1 MDLLSEF
8 LHTARNGLDLGVG
21 LTFTNDEPGSD
32 AVLDGLEI
40 HDADALSLDLLDAL
54 HNRGDQGIGGR
65 TIRALGHL
73 SGRGCISPWVRLC
86 LWFFHRALK

>member
-1 MDLLSEF
+1 MDLFSEF

-21 LTFTNDEPGSD
+21 LTLTNDESGSD

-54 HNRGDQGIGGR
+54 HNRGDKGIGGGA
-65 TIRALGHL
+65 IRALGNL
-73 SGRGCISPWVRLC
+73 TGRGCISPWIGLC